1 MVRDASAFAASE
13 GSDALTCWEAWAVWA
28 RAGKI
33 ETDVNSASPAIA
45 GAASAVVRQK
55 GFRRLINARSSIL
68 LSWAEMSGVDQ
79 KCRQRPAKA
88 IVDTL
93 GKLDPVVG
101 AEQVEVSRV
110 VPLMHDGKP

>member
-1 MVRDASAFAASE
+1 
-13 GSDALTCWEAWAVWA
+13 
-28 RAGKI
+28 
-33 ETDVNSASPAIA
+33 
-45 GAASAVVRQK
+45 
-55 GFRRLINARSSIL
+55 
-68 LSWAEMSGVDQ
+68 MSGVDH

-110 VPLMHDGKP
+110 VPLMHDGKAIEQRPQAALGRGLPGAVEHRGGRFLATSSGY